1 MFSIYGR
8 AGKEF
13 DGTLEE
19 LRRVLPQRVTQAVR
33 GVRPIGQHGSDH
45 QGVDQPVPA
54 PQGPGAGG
62 AAAAADVLHRSAL
75 AAYAQTEHPSMP
87 RHPLSTVDAIMSR
100 VVHTL
105 PETAT
110 VEQGWDFLAERGIGQ
125 APVVNAQGVLVG
137 LFSRGELLST
147 QRLPKPHSHPLVWRA
162 FMASAL
168 ADVMWSPVPG
178 VESHTDIRRVAR
190 VLLDTGL
197 SGLPV
202 VDPRGVVLGFVSRS
216 DILHAVVA
224 DPPLDLWS

>member
-8 AGKEF
+8 AGKTF
-13 DGTLEE
+13 DGTLDE
-19 LRRVLPQRVTQAVR
+19 LRRVLPQRAMQ
-33 GVRPIGQHGSDH
+33 GVRRVRPLGQQGSDH
-45 QGVDQPVPA
+45 FGIDQDARGSGDAPHPA
-54 PQGPGAGG
+54 SGS
-62 AAAAADVLHRSAL
+62 DMLHRSAL
-75 AAYAQTEHPSMP
+75 HAYAHSGQASLA

-100 VVHTL
+100 HVLTL

-110 VEQGWDFLAERGIGQ
+110 VEQGWDYLAQHGIGQ

-137 LFSRGELLST
+137 LFSRAELLNT

-168 ADVMWSPVPG
+168 VDAMWTPVPS
-178 VESHTDIRRVAR
+178 VLPDTDIRRLAR

-197 SGLPV
+197 PGLPV
-202 VDPRGVVLGFVSRS
+202 VDAQGVVLGFVSRS

-224 DPPLDLWS
+224 DPPLDLWT

>member
-1 MFSIYGR
+1 MFSIYGKT
-8 AGKEF
+8 GKEF
-13 DGTLEE
+13 GGTLEE
-19 LRRVLPQRVTQAVR
+19 LRRVLPQRATQAVR
-33 GVRPIGQHGSDH
+33 GVRAIGQHGSDH

-54 PQGPGAGG
+54 PPGAAGGSAG
-62 AAAAADVLHRSAL
+62 AAADTLHRSAL
-75 AAYAQTEHPSMP
+75 AAYAQAEHPSLP

-100 VVHTL
+100 SVRTL
-105 PETAT
+105 PDSAT
-110 VEQGWDFLAERGIGQ
+110 VEQGWDFLAQHGIGQ

-137 LFSRGELLST
+137 LFSRGELLSA

-162 FMASAL
+162 FMDSPL
-168 ADVMWSPVPG
+168 AEAMWTPVPG
-178 VESHTDIRRVAR
+178 VEAHTDIRRVAR

-202 VDPRGVVLGFVSRS
+202 VDTQGVVLGFVSRS